1 MQTKEIYIYGIM
13 PDFKSD
19 DMSGLLENTEIY
31 AIPFQDIAA
40 IVSETNILAIDY
52 SDRESLGHL
61 LVRHQKTIEEL
72 MGIGFNMI
80 IPMELGTIV
89 NSTEK
94 VLKILSNGYNLIRD
108 TFLKAENL
116 IEIDLVATWADFQN
130 TLNEIALHPD
140 IVAIKD
146 DFRNK
151 SDLLTRADQMKV
163 GILVQDK
170 LKAKNATV
178 ELDIMEAMTVIGV
191 DIKTHE
197 VMNDQMITN
206 SAFLIKRSHQ
216 ETFEQLIDELD
227 EKYKGLLN
235 FKLVGPLPCYSF
247 YTLEIDE
254 LNPRNVEKARIVLGL
269 KEKTTESDIKK
280 AYLTK
285 ARLFHPDTNMGIIDN
300 KKFNR
305 VNNAYHTLL
314 DYAGLACQSTE
325 VHVISLAKED
335 VSENL
340 FVVKLRE

>member
-80 IPMELGTIV
+80 IPMKLGTIV

-163 GILVQDK
+163 GILFQYK

-178 ELDIMEAMTVIGV
+178 ELDIMEAMTVICV

-254 LNPRNVEKARIVLGL
+254 LNPGNVEKARIVLGL

>member
-80 IPMELGTIV
+80 IPMKLGTIV

-178 ELDIMEAMTVIGV
+178 ELDIMEAMTVICV

>member
-80 IPMELGTIV
+80 IPMKLGTIV

-170 LKAKNATV
+170 LKAKNTTV
-178 ELDIMEAMTVIGV
+178 ELDIMEAMTVICV

-254 LNPRNVEKARIVLGL
+254 LNPGNVEKARIVLGL

>member
-254 LNPRNVEKARIVLGL
+254 LNPGNVEKARIVLGL

>member
-178 ELDIMEAMTVIGV
+178 ELDIMEAMTVICV

-254 LNPRNVEKARIVLGL
+254 LNPGNVEKARIVLGL

>member
-178 ELDIMEAMTVIGV
+178 ELDIMEAMTVICV

>member
-80 IPMELGTIV
+80 IPMKLGTIV

-116 IEIDLVATWADFQN
+116 IEIDLAATWADFQN

-254 LNPRNVEKARIVLGL
+254 LNPGNVEKARIVLGL

>member
-80 IPMELGTIV
+80 IPMKLGTIV

-254 LNPRNVEKARIVLGL
+254 LNPGNVEKARIVLGL